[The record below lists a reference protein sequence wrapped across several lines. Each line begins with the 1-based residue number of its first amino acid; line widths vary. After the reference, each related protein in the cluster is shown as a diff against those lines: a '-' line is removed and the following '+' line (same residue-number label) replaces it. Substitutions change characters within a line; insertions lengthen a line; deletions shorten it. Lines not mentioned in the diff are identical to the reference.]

1 MLNTCANTVLPIS
14 GVLTV
19 TSLLK
24 GPLPAIVPAAM
35 MAMYVVYGRALMVRK
50 VEFGECWKF
59 SPVSTAVT
67 LIK

>member
-1 MLNTCANTVLPIS
+1 MLLNTTVLPTS
-14 GVLTV
+14 DVLTV
-19 TSLLK
+19 ISLLK

-35 MAMYVVYGRALMVRK
+35 MNMYVVYGRALMVIE
-50 VEFGECWKF
+50 VEFGKCRKC